1 MYRLI
6 TAVCLLISVMG
17 CSTTT
22 KIAGSSYSFSEHT
35 PSIIEE
41 SLVSGLQV
49 RLVRLSGGKSSCVSG
64 TEDHIELNGP
74 IGPDST
80 YIVAKYLDMAQRCKT
95 SSGQKISRTVYLNS
109 SGGLV
114 TDGIELGKLF
124 RKKQVS
130 TRLVGNQKCSSSC
143 AFAFLGGIY
152 RTMQHDSSLMFH
164 APYKTSSFGQEHCAS
179 RNQANDLKSYYVEM
193 VGKKIGNTLF
203 DRTMSYCGS
212 KEGWVINSGA
222 AKAYGIVTD

>member
-6 TAVCLLISVMG
+6 TAVCLLISIMG
-17 CSTTT
+17 CSTGSSV
-22 KIAGSSYSFSEHT
+22 AGSGYSLKGDST
-35 PSIIEE
+35 IIEE

-49 RLVRLSGGKSSCVSG
+49 KLVRMSG
-64 TEDHIELNGP
+64 TETSCSHGKRDHIELNGP

-80 YIVAKYLDMAQRCKT
+80 YIVAKYLKMTQPCKN
-95 SSGQKISRTVYLNS
+95 SSGTKVSTIVYLNS
-109 SGGLV
+109 AGGLV

-130 TRLVGNQKCSSSC
+130 TRLFGNQQCSSSC
-143 AFAFLGGIY
+143 AFAFLGGFY

-164 APYKTSSFGQEHCAS
+164 APYKTSSLGQEHCAS